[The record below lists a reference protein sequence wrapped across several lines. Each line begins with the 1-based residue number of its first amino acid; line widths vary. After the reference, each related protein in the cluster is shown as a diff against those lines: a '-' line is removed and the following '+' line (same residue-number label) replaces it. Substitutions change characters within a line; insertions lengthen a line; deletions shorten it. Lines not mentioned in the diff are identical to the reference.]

1 MNQTQKNDKELP
13 YQEANFEGIEK
24 HILKAKGIS
33 SNSEIGR
40 RPFMDLLA
48 TVGGG
53 LSLSSLLAGCGS
65 KEESSDAEPSTPSAT
80 EGPSELDEP
89 VKIGYIPIT
98 DSVPLILAHALG
110 YFEEEGLKTE
120 KPTLIRGWSPLVEA
134 FIANKLNMA
143 HFLIPIPLWMR
154 YNNDVK
160 VKVMSWAHTNGSAIV
175 VGKHTGAKDFKD
187 LGGSQIAVPYWYSM
201 HNIVLQMGL
210 VEAGLKPVI
219 KDQTAALASDED
231 NLMVMPP
238 PEMPAALAAKKI
250 DAFIVAEPFNALGE
264 LKAGGQVM
272 RFTGDIWKNHPCCV
286 VCLHE
291 EQTIKKPIWT
301 QKVMNAVV
309 RANVYASK
317 NKAEVAELLSKD
329 GKGYLPMPAAV
340 VKRAMTHYGTEDY
353 TVTKANRNAAE
364 WKNCLLYTSP
374 SPRDRQKSRMPS
386 SA

>member
-219 KDQTAALASDED
+219 KDQTAALASDEV

-272 RFTGDIWKNHPCCV
+272 RFT
-286 VCLHE
+286 
-291 EQTIKKPIWT
+291 
-301 QKVMNAVV
+301 
-309 RANVYASK
+309 
-317 NKAEVAELLSKD
+317 
-329 GKGYLPMPAAV
+329 
-340 VKRAMTHYGTEDY
+340 
-353 TVTKANRNAAE
+353 
-364 WKNCLLYTSP
+364 CLLYTSP
-374 SPRDRQKSRMPS
+374 SPRD
-386 SA
+386 